1 MIPPVLS
8 KRVLRA
14 LLVMMS
20 VMVGGANLL
29 TAPASL
35 ALQRSSPARATTT
48 VPSQRTFLDQ
58 YCVTCHNQTSKTA
71 GLTLENIDIERVGEN
86 ALVWEKVARKLR
98 TRAMPPAGMPRPDSG
113 GFDSL
118 ATYLETAL
126 DRAAVAEPE
135 PGSAVVRRLNRTEY
149 SNVVRDFLGIDT
161 DAIDVESLLPPD
173 ESAHGFDNIGAVLSI
188 SPLLMERYLL
198 AARKVARIA
207 VGDPA
212 VRPVFET
219 YSLPKFLMQDQYH
232 MSEDLPFGSR
242 GGIAIR
248 HHFPVDGD
256 YVAQIRLQR
265 MTRESIRGILD
276 EPHEIEV
283 RLDGERIELFKVGGE
298 NKGPFEYF
306 GAGRSGDPAQE
317 QYERT
322 ADEGLEVR
330 FSTTAG
336 THLVGVTF
344 PSTVTLPEGML
355 GRLRPP
361 LTVIEFSQFKGGVP
375 GVGDV
380 TISGPYDTK
389 GVGDTPSRSKI
400 FVCNPENSLDD
411 VACARTIV
419 SALSRRAYRRPVND
433 QDISILLEFYAEGQ
447 SKGGFEAGIQAAIER
462 ILLDPEFLFRV
473 ERDPPNA
480 VADTAYPV
488 SDLELASRMSFFLWS
503 SIPDDELLELAALG
517 RLRDPVVL
525 EQQVRRMLGDPRSAA
540 LVTNFAGQWLLLR
553 NLRSISPDPEVY
565 PYFDDNL
572 RVAFQRETEL
582 FFESLMRDD
591 RSVMDLLNADYT
603 FVNERLAE
611 HYGIPDVYG
620 NRFRRVTV
628 TDEDRRGLLGQG
640 SILTL
645 TSYATRTAPTLRGKW
660 ILENILGAPPPPPP
674 PDAVADLKENARGA
688 KVLTVRERLEEHRVN
703 PACASC
709 HAMMDPAG
717 FALENFDGIGRWRET
732 EGGSTIDAS
741 GVLPDGEK
749 FQGPA
754 ELRQVLLA
762 KRQQFVVA
770 FTEKLLTYALGR
782 GLEHYDA
789 PTVRKIIRETTPEDY
804 RWSSIILSMIRS
816 APFQMRRTQPS

>member
-1 MIPPVLS
+1 MQ
-8 KRVLRA
+8 K
-14 LLVMMS
+14 
-20 VMVGGANLL
+20 
-29 TAPASL
+29 
-35 ALQRSSPARATTT
+35 ARA
-48 VPSQRTFLDQ
+48 R
-58 YCVTCHNQTSKTA
+58 
-71 GLTLENIDIERVGEN
+71 
-86 ALVWEKVARKLR
+86 
-98 TRAMPPAGMPRPDSG
+98 
-113 GFDSL
+113 
-118 ATYLETAL
+118 
-126 DRAAVAEPE
+126 
-135 PGSAVVRRLNRTEY
+135 
-149 SNVVRDFLGIDT
+149 
-161 DAIDVESLLPPD
+161 
-173 ESAHGFDNIGAVLSI
+173 
-188 SPLLMERYLL
+188 
-198 AARKVARIA
+198 
-207 VGDPA
+207 
-212 VRPVFET
+212 
-219 YSLPKFLMQDQYH
+219 
-232 MSEDLPFGSR
+232 
-242 GGIAIR
+242 
-248 HHFPVDGD
+248 
-256 YVAQIRLQR
+256 
-265 MTRESIRGILD
+265 
-276 EPHEIEV
+276 
-283 RLDGERIELFKVGGE
+283 
-298 NKGPFEYF
+298 
-306 GAGRSGDPAQE
+306 
-317 QYERT
+317 
-322 ADEGLEVR
+322 
-330 FSTTAG
+330 
-336 THLVGVTF
+336 
-344 PSTVTLPEGML
+344 
-355 GRLRPP
+355 
-361 LTVIEFSQFKGGVP
+361 
-375 GVGDV
+375 
-380 TISGPYDTK
+380 
-389 GVGDTPSRSKI
+389 
-400 FVCNPENSLDD
+400 
-411 VACARTIV
+411 
-419 SALSRRAYRRPVND
+419 
-433 QDISILLEFYAEGQ
+433 
-447 SKGGFEAGIQAAIER
+447 GGFEAGIRAAIER

-517 RLRDPVVL
+517 HLRDPVVL

-540 LVTNFAGQWLLLR
+540 LVTNFAGQWLLLQ

-582 FFESLMRDD
+582 FFESLMRED

-674 PDAVADLKENARGA
+674 PDVVADLKENVRGA

-717 FALENFDGIGRWRET
+717 FALENFDGIGRWRDT
-732 EGGSTIDAS
+732 EGGATIDAS
-741 GVLPDGEK
+741 GVLPDGEE